1 MTLPTM
7 PPRRS
12 LQEESKREARARSL
26 SRHLRSGSR
35 EVISTATDPSQHPTS
50 TCPKTAAFYPC
61 PQNMSIAWT
70 YRPPSVH
77 FLAEF
82 GHVYERGRCAI
93 PNLETSPLKRLET
106 SDNSR
111 TPTIIPV
118 PMPLCGRY
126 HSRNKPGG
134 PLSQD
139 THTSSGLSIY
149 GLGGGT

>member
-1 MTLPTM
+1 M
-7 PPRRS
+7 
-12 LQEESKREARARSL
+12 
-26 SRHLRSGSR
+26 
-35 EVISTATDPSQHPTS
+35 ISTATYPGQHPTS
-50 TCPKTAAFYPC
+50 TCPKTVAFYPC

-82 GHVYERGRCAI
+82 GHVYGRGRCCAI

-111 TPTIIPV
+111 TPTITPV
-118 PMPLCGRY
+118 PMPLRGRY
-126 HSRNKPGG
+126 HFSNKPGG
-134 PLSQD
+134 PMSQD